1 MNQADPKVKLSPLDN
16 LLKVVNKD
24 LSKITIE
31 NFFPGVEECRGVG
44 SSIKEAVD
52 NIYNELSTKQR
63 NRYEEETEMIK
74 IPSS

>member
-1 MNQADPKVKLSPLDN
+1 MNQADPKVKLSPLDD

-24 LSKITIE
+24 LSEITIE
-31 NFFPGVEECRGVG
+31 NFFPGVKECRGVG